1 MRPVQRA
8 PGQLSGQKRRSGLPP
23 PPDPENAS
31 PGAVATATG
40 AEIQTSVLRRT
51 TSQYRNR
58 HAYVQS
64 AASAALAG
72 CNEQD
77 RTGSVAEYDGKRH
90 ARDVAPRTGTR
101 TPLRGIRQNCLWCC
115 NGSAHEVAVCA
126 AEACPTW
133 PFRFGHK
140 PTDEIIADQ
149 RDTLLH
155 PLEWRITAPRSQ
167 PALLVPLTLVVLRE
181 AANDGRIIRRK
192 GEVAGRST

>member
-1 MRPVQRA
+1 MRPIQRA

-40 AEIQTSVLRRT
+40 AEIQTSVLRRA

-64 AASAALAG
+64 AGSAALAV

-77 RTGSVAEYDGKRH
+77 RIGSVAEYDDKRH
-90 ARDVAPRTGTR
+90 ARDVAPRIGTR
-101 TPLRGIRQNCLWCC
+101 KPLPGIRQNCLWCC

-126 AEACPTW
+126 AKACPTW
-133 PFRFGHK
+133 PFRFGQK
-140 PTDEIIADQ
+140 RTDEIYRRSRGYPDASAGIADDGASVATHPRDLARSCQ
-149 RDTLLH
+149 R
-155 PLEWRITAPRSQ
+155 
-167 PALLVPLTLVVLRE
+167 
-181 AANDGRIIRRK
+181 RRHHSPE
-192 GEVAGRST
+192 GEVAWRSR